1 MRRGR
6 IFILL
11 ALILILILVAVFVF
25 MQSGGLL
32 PGRQQPVTALDT
44 PVPTP
49 VLTCDVVIATQSVA
63 RGQTLSEAV
72 LGLVPYDCPNVQP
85 GMMFNIF
92 DAAGQRTRIN
102 LEPGRVLEENMLFSA
117 TDVSGSDAALMIEPG
132 MVAVSIPIDRMSSV
146 SYAPQRGDRVNV
158 IVTLLF
164 VELDTEFQSRLP
176 NLSAQVL
183 GPVQDETQ
191 NILSSQV
198 VGGQGSPYI
207 GRGILDP
214 VLDSTFYALPSESQ
228 RPRLVSQTL
237 IQDVLV
243 LQTGLFPQPA
253 EETGP
258 AAQPTPV
265 PADVPPPAAPG
276 AETTTVSVVYPGEI
290 TLVVTPQDA
299 ITLVYLLNNEY
310 GAHLT
315 LALRG
320 ADDRSTAQTEAV
332 TLQFL
337 LDQYNIPIPVK
348 LPYGVEPR
356 VDGLGGYEPPPP
368 PAPAA
373 TPEE

>member
-6 IFILL
+6 IFIFL
-11 ALILILILVAVFVF
+11 ALILILILVAVFIF
-25 MQSGGLL
+25 MQNPGILGGA
-32 PGRQQPVTALDT
+32 PEIVAQDT

-92 DAAGQRTRIN
+92 DAAGQRTRVN
-102 LEPGRVLEENMLFSA
+102 LEPGRVLEQDMLFSA
-117 TDVSGSDAALMIEPG
+117 TDMGGSDAALMIEPG
-132 MVAVSIPIDRMSSV
+132 MVAVSVPIDRMSSI

-164 VELDTEFQSRLP
+164 VELDTDFQSRLP

-183 GPVQDETQ
+183 GPLQDETQ

-198 VGGQGSPYI
+198 VGGEGSPYI
-207 GRGILDP
+207 GRGVLDP
-214 VLDSTFYALPSESQ
+214 VLDSTFYALPSETQ

-243 LQTGLFPQPA
+243 LQMGTFPQPV
-253 EETGP
+253 EEAP
-258 AAQPTPV
+258 VALQPTPAPV
-265 PADVPPPAAPG
+265 DVPPPAAAP
-276 AETTTVSVVYPGEI
+276 AETTTVTPPRPQEI
-290 TLVVTPQDA
+290 TLIVTPQDA
-299 ITLVYLLNNEY
+299 ITLTYLFFNEP
-310 GAHLT
+310 GARLT

-320 ADDRSTAQTEAV
+320 AEDRSTAQTEAV

-348 LPYGVEPR
+348 LPYGIEPR
-356 VDGLGGYEPPPP
+356 LDRLDGLVPEP
-368 PAPAA
+368 
-373 TPEE
+373 TPVPSE

>member
-11 ALILILILVAVFVF
+11 ALVLILILVAVFVF
-25 MQSGGLL
+25 MQMGGLL
-32 PGRQQPVTALDT
+32 PGTQQPVTAVDT

-92 DAAGQRTRIN
+92 DAAGQRTRVN
-102 LEPGRVLEENMLFSA
+102 LEPGRVLEQNMLFSA
-117 TDVSGSDAALMIEPG
+117 TDMGGSDAALMIEPG
-132 MVAVSIPIDRMSSV
+132 MVAVSIPIDAMSSV

-164 VELDTEFQSRLP
+164 VELDTDFQSRLP

-183 GPVQDETQ
+183 GPLQSEDQ
-191 NILSSQV
+191 SILSSQV
-198 VGGQGSPYI
+198 VGGEGSPPI
-207 GRGILDP
+207 GRGELDP

-243 LQTGLFPQPA
+243 LQPGLFPQPV
-253 EETGP
+253 EQQP
-258 AAQPTPV
+258 VVAQPTPV
-265 PADVPPPAAPG
+265 PEEVPPPAGQP
-276 AETTTVSVVYPGEI
+276 AETTTVTPVRPGEI

-299 ITLVYLLNNEY
+299 ITLTYLMANEY

-320 ADDRSTAQTEAV
+320 AEDRSTAQTEAV

-348 LPYGVEPR
+348 LPYGIEPR
-356 VDGLGGYEPPPP
+356 VDGLGGYQPPPP
-368 PAPAA
+368 PV
-373 TPEE
+373 TTTTEE

>member
-11 ALILILILVAVFVF
+11 ALVLILILVAVFVF
-25 MQSGGLL
+25 MQMGGLL
-32 PGRQQPVTALDT
+32 PGTQQPVTAVDT

-72 LGLVPYDCPNVQP
+72 LGVVPYDCPNVQP

-92 DAAGQRTRIN
+92 DAAGQRTRLN
-102 LEPGRVLEENMLFSA
+102 LEPGRVLEQDMLFSA
-117 TDVSGSDAALMIEPG
+117 TDMGGSDAALMIEPG
-132 MVAVSIPIDRMSSV
+132 MVAVSIPIDAMSSV

-164 VELDTEFQSRLP
+164 VELDTDFQSRLP

-191 NILSSQV
+191 NILGSQV
-198 VGGQGSPYI
+198 VGGPSSPPI
-207 GRGILDP
+207 GRGELDP
-214 VLDSTFYALPSESQ
+214 VLDTTFYALPSESQ

-243 LQTGLFPQPA
+243 LQPGLFPQPV
-253 EETGP
+253 EQQP
-258 AAQPTPV
+258 VVAQPTPV
-265 PADVPPPAAPG
+265 PEEVPPPAGQP
-276 AETTTVSVVYPGEI
+276 AETTTVTPVRPGEI

-299 ITLVYLLNNEY
+299 ITLTYLMANEY

-320 ADDRSTAQTEAV
+320 AEDRSTAQTEAV

-348 LPYGVEPR
+348 LPYGIEPR
-356 VDGLGGYEPPPP
+356 LDGLGGYQPPPP
-368 PAPAA
+368 PETAPA
-373 TPEE
+373 E

>member
-6 IFILL
+6 IFIFL

-25 MQSGGLL
+25 MQNPGILGGA
-32 PGRQQPVTALDT
+32 PEVVAQDT

-102 LEPGRVLEENMLFSA
+102 LEPGRVLEQDMLFSA
-117 TDVSGSDAALMIEPG
+117 TDMGGSDAALMIEPG
-132 MVAVSIPIDRMSSV
+132 MVAVSVPIDRMSSI

-164 VELDTEFQSRLP
+164 VELDTDFQSRLP

-183 GPVQDETQ
+183 GPIQNEET

-198 VGGQGSPYI
+198 VGGEGIPYI
-207 GRGILDP
+207 GRGVLDP
-214 VLDSTFYALPSESQ
+214 VLDSTFYALPSETQ

-243 LQTGLFPQPA
+243 LQTGLFPQPV
-253 EETGP
+253 EETAP
-258 AAQPTPV
+258 AVQPTPV
-265 PADVPPPAAPG
+265 PADVPPPAAPE
-276 AETTTVSVVYPGEI
+276 ADTTTVSVVYPGEI

-299 ITLVYLLNNEY
+299 ITLIYLLNNEF

-315 LALRG
+315 MALCG
-320 ADDRSTAQTEAV
+320 AEDRSTAQTEAV

-356 VDGLGGYEPPPP
+356 VDGLGEYEPP

-373 TPEE
+373 APAE